1 VVAGTAVE
9 GGRRQRPAAEGG
21 RALTE
26 EGDAEVAGILGLRRS
41 APGTPVE
48 VTRVLRGTHERRRR

>member
-9 GGRRQRPAAEGG
+9 GGRRRRPAAEGG
-21 RALTE
+21 RALAE
-26 EGDAEVAGILGLRRS
+26 EGDAEVAGILGLHRS

-48 VTRVLRGTHERRRR
+48 ATRGLRGTHERRRR